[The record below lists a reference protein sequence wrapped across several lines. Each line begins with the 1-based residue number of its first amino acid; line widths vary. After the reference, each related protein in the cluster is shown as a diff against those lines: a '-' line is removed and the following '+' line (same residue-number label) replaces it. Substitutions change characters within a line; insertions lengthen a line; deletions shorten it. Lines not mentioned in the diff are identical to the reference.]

1 MKISFHTEG
10 VSLRGTEIAL
20 FDYAKYNQ
28 EILGN
33 QSIIIHNANNPTHPK
48 VLKKF
53 KSKFPVFGYHEF
65 RDAQTYAENEDVEL
79 GYFIKF
85 GENDGKKFN
94 HCKSVIHTVF
104 PQPHCEFHGDI
115 YAFVSSWLAKEY
127 SNSKLPY
134 VPHIV
139 EVHPTNENMRKK
151 LGIPED
157 ATVLGCYGG
166 SDSFN
171 LKFAQKVVSETIHAR
186 SDIYFIFMNI
196 DSFINHKRALFLPG
210 NSNQSIKAQFINTT
224 DGMIHAR
231 GIGETFGLACAEF
244 SMKNKPVITYAF
256 SPQRSHI
263 EILGSKGI
271 FYKGH
276 KDLKEILMKF
286 NRAVQHEKNW
296 DAYSTSF
303 NPSTVMQYFK
313 NIFIDSPPRIHQLNE
328 FDKLMIQGYRFKK
341 KVRNILKKIYL

>member
-10 VSLRGTEIAL
+10 ISLRGTEIAL
-20 FDYAKYNQ
+20 YDYAKYNQ

-48 VLKKF
+48 VLEKF
-53 KSKFPVFGYHEF
+53 KSQFPVYGYHEF
-65 RDAQTYAENEDVEL
+65 GDAQKHAENQGVDI

-85 GENDGKKFN
+85 GENDAKTFK

-104 PQPHCEFHGDI
+104 PQHHREFHGDI
-115 YAFVSSWLAKEY
+115 YAFVSKWLAKEY
-127 SNSKLPY
+127 SNQKLPH

-171 LKFAQKVVSETIHAR
+171 LKFVQKVVDEVINTR
-186 SDIYFIFMNI
+186 SDLFFIFMNI
-196 DSFINHKRALFLPG
+196 DRFINHQRAIFLPG
-210 NSNQSIKAQFINTT
+210 DSEQSVKAEFINTT

-263 EILGSKGI
+263 DILGSKGI

-276 KDLKEILMKF
+276 KDLKEILLGF
-286 NRAVQHEKNW
+286 NRTIQHDKGW
-296 DAYSTSF
+296 DAYSTLF
-303 NPSTVMQYFK
+303 NPCVVMKSFK
-313 NIFIDSPPRIHQLNE
+313 DVFIDTPSNHHKLNDY
-328 FDKLMIQGYRFKK
+328 DKLIVQGYRFKK
-341 KVRNILKKIYL
+341 KIRNLVKKIYL